1 MRSKTNIWLLIL
13 LPLLFTIASCDRTTD
28 KGASSQSK
36 SDNSSQNDAEAKTG
50 SDNTA
55 AEHVAFS
62 IDGQFDEWAAIEP
75 VVVDKRG
82 DATGRFD
89 LLSVW
94 AQAADG
100 HLYLSFE
107 LDKGTELNLQNG
119 DRSDGTLELTIHE
132 GNNSREI
139 DFRRRQIT
147 ARRAP
152 QQVIPW
158 GQVDFTC
165 LPTYAS
171 NRYELQ
177 IQLAEEGSDI
187 SIEFAGSDSL
197 GSAVTVPVSSTR
209 SEKAVVSLARHADT
223 DFRIANLNTL
233 NSGLADEERSK
244 AIFRLLAA
252 ADADVIT
259 MQEEWDPKAF
269 YGSLRNLAAALGTK
283 KWLNARWSGG
293 CAVISQLPN
302 EKLDLK
308 LDRAAAG
315 LVELKS
321 GKYVVVISV
330 HFKSGGHVGTDED
343 DLRTQHANQLI
354 GAIKRIRIGE
364 FGEKARDASVVVV
377 GDYNLVGSRSPVDIL
392 NEAGFQDVMFKNP
405 VTGTAYTWRDDS
417 TTFPP
422 SRLDWLCQ
430 LGAQSLGALVLNTNT
445 LTEETLTKYKLER
458 SDSNGTDH
466 LMLIGDFNIEA
477 P

>member
-1 MRSKTNIWLLIL
+1 MRSKTNIWLVIL

-28 KGASSQSK
+28 KGASSQPK
-36 SDNSSQNDAEAKTG
+36 SDNGSHNNAETKTG
-50 SDNTA
+50 SNSTA
-55 AEHVAFS
+55 AEHVVFS
-62 IDGQFDEWAAIEP
+62 IDGQFDEWSAIEP

-100 HLYLSFE
+100 YLYLSFE

-119 DRSDGTLELTIHE
+119 DRRDGTLKLTIHE
-132 GNNSREI
+132 GNNSREL

-177 IQLAEEGSDI
+177 IQLAEDSSDI
-187 SIEFAGSDSL
+187 RIEFAGSDSL
-197 GSAVTVPVSSTR
+197 DSAVTVPVSSTR
-209 SEKAVVSLARHADT
+209 NEKAVVSLARHADT

-233 NSGLADEERSK
+233 NSGLADAERSE
-244 AIFRLLAA
+244 AIFSLLAA
-252 ADADVIT
+252 ADADIIT
-259 MQEEWDPKAF
+259 MQEEWDPDSF
-269 YGSLRNLAAALGTK
+269 YGSLRNLAAALGRK
-283 KWLNARWSGG
+283 KWLHARWSGG
-293 CAVISQLPN
+293 CAIISQLPN

-321 GKYVVVISV
+321 GKHVVVISV

-343 DLRTQHANQLI
+343 DLRTQHANQLV
-354 GAIKRIRIGE
+354 GAIERIRNGE
-364 FGEKARDASVVVV
+364 FGEEAKDASVVIV
-377 GDYNLVGSRSPVDIL
+377 GDYNLVGSRKSVDIL

-405 VTGTAYTWRDDS
+405 VTGTAYTWRDDK

-430 LGAQSLGALVLNTNT
+430 SGAHPLAAIVLNTNT
-445 LTEETLTKYKLER
+445 LAEETLAKHNLER

-466 LMLIGDFNIEA
+466 LMLIGDFSIEN